1 MMAHATTSSADVPA
15 ISPIVAVLLAWV
27 VPGGGHFFLRRT
39 VRGVL
44 ILVSVLTMFLIGI
57 LMRGP
62 LFLPQSGDML
72 TVLIYWGGFISH
84 LATGALYFV
93 TVALGYNQPDVAGHM
108 YDYGSKFLVGAGL
121 LNVLAMVDVWE
132 IATGKRS

>member
-1 MMAHATTSSADVPA
+1 MANATTASADTPA
-15 ISPIVAVLLAWV
+15 ISPTVAVLLAWII
-27 VPGGGHFFLRRT
+27 PGGGHFFLRKT
-39 VRGVL
+39 MRGVL
-44 ILVSVLTMFLIGI
+44 ILTSVILMFLIGI
-57 LMRGP
+57 MMRGP